1 MRINGGPVRQ
11 LYIPRLVPTW
21 VLFSVSPSVCV
32 CFCVSRYVCGFAN
45 CCCCCF
51 CPGLGDEGCSSPA
64 LVVVVYV
71 LGTCAYGPH
80 ISIYIRRRRQLTR
93 TSIFYSANVSTPRS
107 PVLLCCG
114 WSFAEKAH
122 PPRLSLI
129 HHPPTIDEATNPS
142 TSSGHVA
149 ENNIFQER
157 ESLIIIFLHLAVPRK
172 HPGKEMEGTKED
184 GEMSPH

>member
-1 MRINGGPVRQ
+1 MD
-11 LYIPRLVPTW
+11 LYIPRIYMG
-21 VLFSVSPSVCV
+21 CV
-32 CFCVSRYVCGFAN
+32 CACADSQLQRM
-45 CCCCCF
+45 
-51 CPGLGDEGCSSPA
+51 PRSSPA
-64 LVVVVYV
+64 VVVYV

-172 HPGKEMEGTKED
+172 HPGKEREGTKDD